1 LPTETGSK
9 LIVLILG
16 GENFQ
21 SVCHCSTFWYR
32 HLQEKKID
40 NPFGYFPAIF
50 WCFGTIV
57 AQRHTP
63 LKGGFFVLFV
73 YATRLQKSPGGS
85 KKISNP
91 PNKLATFFLVYFIL
105 INNFLVVTL
114 NPETKLCHITMKLVL
129 QNMLLA
135 VEIH

>member
-1 LPTETGSK
+1 M
-9 LIVLILG
+9 VLILG

-32 HLQEKKID
+32 HLQEKKTE

-63 LKGGFFVLFV
+63 TKGGFFHFPP
-73 YATRLQKSPGGS
+73 YRAGYYPKRGGGI
-85 KKISNP
+85 KTISHP
-91 PNKLATFFLVYFIL
+91 K
-105 INNFLVVTL
+105 
-114 NPETKLCHITMKLVL
+114 
-129 QNMLLA
+129 
-135 VEIH
+135 